1 MLHHVIGNESVKCR
15 HFSCDI
21 IPCRPAHSVVQIH
34 HAHNHATMTCDA
46 LAKRDV
52 SAKTKRRLTELF
64 AEGYGPTAAINI
76 LKFDLHQECTDNQY
90 GELSADRAI
99 IPDVYYAVR

>member
-1 MLHHVIGNESVKCR
+1 MLHHVIENESVKCR
-15 HFSCDI
+15 HLSCDI

-34 HAHNHATMTCDA
+34 HAHNHATMTCGA

-52 SAKTKRRLTELF
+52 SAKTKRRLTE
-64 AEGYGPTAAINI
+64 GYGPTAAINI
-76 LKFDLHQECTDNQY
+76 LKFDLHRFECIDNQY

-99 IPDVYYAVR
+99 IPDVYCAVR